1 MILLFQRASKVPK
14 ARVNI
19 IRGSHPSVAENTT
32 AVATIQAAG
41 AGTMTYAKVAGLD
54 AAKFNINSSSGALV
68 FASAPDFETPTDAD
82 ADNVYLVQI
91 SATNDGD
98 PALSDT
104 RTLQVTVTDVA
115 E

>member
-1 MILLFQRASKVPK
+1 MILSWQRASKVPR

-19 IRGSHPSVAENTT
+19 IRGSHPSVAENITT
-32 AVATIQAAG
+32 VATIQAAG
-41 AGTMTYAKVAGLD
+41 AGTMTYAVVAGLD
-54 AAKFNINSSSGALV
+54 GAAFSINSSSGALV

-82 ADNVYLVQI
+82 EDNVYQVQV